1 MIIKSKTLRSILN
14 LIKVLPA
21 KQRKGLITLI
31 PISVA
36 SGIAD
41 LLVIGIVSEMFTA
54 IINDG
59 ERTPLPFYSILPE
72 QEQWR
77 IIALITIYIVL
88 NWFSSLS
95 KILTRACQLRLKT
108 NIWRDLCEIA
118 QRKIMSQNYEFFIT
132 SKQENH
138 AASILINVGSVSDVI
153 VFPLMRLISGIFVII
168 LITVA
173 MLFVG
178 KEIAFYLIIIL
189 IVAYF
194 SITSIITPFLRLANS
209 KRIDLQ
215 MKTNNILTESIR
227 NILDIQLTG
236 SDEYYQNK
244 YSSEG
249 RKSTSYIWKAELLPD
264 IPRSFIEPFGIT
276 LIFAFGMLSVN
287 TRVDSRDFLE
297 LVPFLATVAVTSLK
311 LTPPLQDVFR
321 SLIDLRGGLP
331 TLEEALKII
340 SLKEKRSTFTMS
352 NIYNGKS
359 IKPSKNIILDHVS
372 YNYPSNPKPVIKDVY
387 MNISVGSRVAFV
399 GRTGSGKSTTAN
411 LLLGL
416 LTPTQ
421 GSLIVDGIQIKGK
434 EIPLWQ
440 ANCSYV
446 PQSIN
451 LISSSIIENIAFGQ
465 SKDQIDLDRVWD
477 ALERAQLADYISSMD
492 KGLNTSIG
500 ENGISLSGGQRQRL
514 ALARA
519 FYRKSEF
526 LILDEATS
534 SLDNKTETNVMDSI
548 DLIEKDCTII
558 IIAHRLSTIYSC
570 DHIFEFS
577 NGRITAQGE
586 PVKMIDSSNGLKNL

>member
-1 MIIKSKTLRSILN
+1 MIIKSKTLKSILT
-14 LIKVLPA
+14 LIKVLPV
-21 KQRKGLITLI
+21 KQRKGLISLI

-41 LLVIGIVSEMFTA
+41 LLVIIIVSELFTA
-54 IINDG
+54 IINNG
-59 ERTPLPFYSILPE
+59 EASPLPFSSILPE

-77 IIALITIYIVL
+77 IIALIIIYIVL

-95 KILTRACQLRLKT
+95 KIITKACQLRLKI
-108 NIWRDLCEIA
+108 NIWRDLCEIS
-118 QRKIMSQNYEFFIT
+118 QRKIMSQNYEYFI
-132 SKQENH
+132 SNKQENH

-153 VFPLMRLISGIFVII
+153 VFPLMRLISGIFVIM
-168 LITVA
+168 LITTA

-178 KEIAFYLIIIL
+178 KEIVFYLMITL

-194 SITSIITPFLRLANS
+194 SITSLITPFLRLANS

-215 MKTNNILTESIR
+215 IKTNNIITESIS
-227 NILDIQLTG
+227 NILDIKLTG

-244 YSSEG
+244 YSREG
-249 RKSTSYIWKAELLPD
+249 RKFISHIWKAELLPD
-264 IPRSFIEPFGIT
+264 IPRAFIEPFGIT

-287 TRVDSRDFLE
+287 TIIDTRNFLE
-297 LVPFLATVAVTSLK
+297 LVPFLATVAITSLK

-321 SLIDLRGGLP
+321 SIVELRGGLP

-340 SLKEKRSTFTMS
+340 SLKDKRSTFIMS
-352 NIYNGKS
+352 NIYTSKS
-359 IKPSKNIILDHVS
+359 IKPRKNIILDHVS
-372 YNYPSNPKPVIKDVY
+372 YNYPSNPKPIIKDVY
-387 MNISVGSRVAFV
+387 MNITVGSRVAFV
-399 GRTGSGKSTTAN
+399 GRTGSGKSTTAR
-411 LLLGL
+411 LILSL

-434 EIPLWQ
+434 VIPLWQ

-451 LISSSIIENIAFGQ
+451 LLSSSIIDNIAFGQ
-465 SKDQIDLDRVWD
+465 RKDKVDLDRVWN
-477 ALERAQLADYISSMD
+477 ALEKAQLADYISSMD
-492 KGLNTSIG
+492 KGLDSSIG
-500 ENGISLSGGQRQRL
+500 VNGISLSEGQRQRI

-534 SLDNKTETNVMDSI
+534 SLDSKTEKNIMDSI
-548 DLIEKDCTII
+548 DLIGPDCTII

-570 DHIFEFS
+570 NHIFKFS
-577 NGRITAQGE
+577 NGRITEQGGAGE
-586 PVKMIDSSNGLKNL
+586 MIDSHRV